1 MPGTPP
7 YMSPEQS
14 RGEKLTER
22 SDVFSA
28 GSVLYAMC
36 TGRAPFRAESPWKV
50 LKLVEESEPK
60 PIRELNAQIPQW
72 LSGIIETMMANVL
85 GAFVL
90 NPSPQWAFS
99 RSGTSVPGPVSPPQ
113 VGRHVERL
121 PPPPEERL
129 LQRLS
134 EPVNVDLQ
142 NVPLSE
148 ALAEVLG
155 EIPYEL
161 ESNPSESN
169 PSESN
174 PSEAIPRIFAKGR
187 GSRSGILRR
196 ILTGQE
202 LGYIVHPNRIEIA
215 SRESVDARPV
225 VRSYC
230 LSYVTANDQQASQ
243 LVDALRKMFDSSDQ
257 QTPEMTLNG
266 PVLMVRGTELV
277 HEQLI
282 AFLAAW
288 NDRVRR

>member
-1 MPGTPP
+1 
-7 YMSPEQS
+7 
-14 RGEKLTER
+14 
-22 SDVFSA
+22 
-28 GSVLYAMC
+28 
-36 TGRAPFRAESPWKV
+36 
-50 LKLVEESEPK
+50 
-60 PIRELNAQIPQW
+60 
-72 LSGIIETMMANVL
+72 
-85 GAFVL
+85 
-90 NPSPQWAFS
+90 
-99 RSGTSVPGPVSPPQ
+99 
-113 VGRHVERL
+113 
-121 PPPPEERL
+121 
-129 LQRLS
+129 
-134 EPVNVDLQ
+134 VNVDLQ

-148 ALAEVLG
+148 ALVEVLG

-169 PSESN
+169 PSEIS
-174 PSEAIPRIFAKGR
+174 PRVFASGQ
-187 GSRSGILRR
+187 GSRSGMLRR

-266 PVLMVRGTELV
+266 PVLMVRGTERV

-282 AFLAAW
+282 GFLAAW

>member
-1 MPGTPP
+1 
-7 YMSPEQS
+7 
-14 RGEKLTER
+14 
-22 SDVFSA
+22 
-28 GSVLYAMC
+28 
-36 TGRAPFRAESPWKV
+36 
-50 LKLVEESEPK
+50 
-60 PIRELNAQIPQW
+60 
-72 LSGIIETMMANVL
+72 
-85 GAFVL
+85 
-90 NPSPQWAFS
+90 
-99 RSGTSVPGPVSPPQ
+99 
-113 VGRHVERL
+113 
-121 PPPPEERL
+121 
-129 LQRLS
+129 
-134 EPVNVDLQ
+134 VNVDLQ